1 MASKTTTP
9 GYISGNVTSPVM
21 GPTGA
26 VRCYIH
32 DSVQGGGIS
41 LVYKPANA
49 VQALEYAF
57 SLCQTL
63 ANVRSLV
70 DLVGTLGEG
79 AATRVKPGTDINAHM
94 EQLATQTTPTVQA
107 PKVDAPAPAPAP
119 VPTTGFDLSALEGM
133 DRERATRWLGVQWTA
148 DTVAKLAERAKMP
161 NPGIGEFVR
170 QVKAL
175 AAGQPINTPAPAPK
189 AAPAPAAP
197 VVSKPTPAPVATQ
210 TVTVGLPTCYDGVEA
225 MSEDAVKALASK
237 LGVAIDGYS
246 LKSAKALVWNAVVD
260 ARADALKAGK
270 PAPTQTVTVPAPAP
284 KPIPVAANQA
294 AAVAKVLSNA
304 VSAPT
309 VPTSYAML
317 VKSGGETLKA
327 LATTYGVTLE
337 TGGKGVYTRNC
348 TLVWDAIQKAG
359 KPVPTATLNPAVSA
373 LQSAPAPV
381 VKPAPAP
388 AVYAKGTILVADG
401 KGGVRVATEDDVFG
415 AMAQWGAK

>member
-79 AATRVKPGTDINAHM
+79 AATRVKPGTDINAYV
-94 EQLATQTTPTVQA
+94 EQCDQNSVPVAPA
-107 PKVDAPAPAPAP
+107 PKVDAP
-119 VPTTGFDLSALEGM
+119 TTGFNLSALEGM

-175 AAGQPINTPAPAPK
+175 AAGQPINAPAPK